1 MTDHDD
7 DRRAGED
14 ACRVRMDGLMAAVT
28 AESVPELW
36 AGASASLADQAYLR
50 LREEIIRVDLAPGT
64 VLREDELTQRV
75 GVGRTPIR
83 EAVQRLHRDGF
94 VTVIP
99 RRGTLVSEINITD
112 LAAIYEVRARL
123 ESWAAGLAAE
133 RAGVADRAEAE
144 ALLGEL
150 EAMTESVAY
159 EALLALDRRIHRF
172 AYRCAKNAYLAETL
186 DQYHN
191 LSLRILHVAMKRYP
205 PLTPELD
212 DVVAEQR
219 SVLDAVCRGDGATAE
234 RVAIEHIST
243 FERAIRE
250 II

>member
-1 MTDHDD
+1 
-7 DRRAGED
+7 
-14 ACRVRMDGLMAAVT
+14 MATVT
-28 AESVPELW
+28 AELVPELW
-36 AGASASLADQAYLR
+36 AGASGSLADQAYLR
-50 LREEIIRVDLAPGT
+50 LREAIIAVELAPGT
-64 VLREDELTQRV
+64 VLREEELTQRV
-75 GVGRTPIR
+75 GVGRTPVR

-133 RAGVADRAEAE
+133 RAGAADRGEAE
-144 ALLGEL
+144 ALLAEL
-150 EAMTESVAY
+150 DGLTQSGGY

-191 LSLRILHVAMKRYP
+191 LSLRILNVAMQRFPK
-205 PLTPELD
+205 LTPPLD
-212 DVVAEQR
+212 DVVHDQR
-219 SVLDAVCRGDGATAE
+219 RLLRAIIAGDGAAAE
-234 RVAIEHIST
+234 RAAAEHVTT
-243 FERAIRE
+243 FEGEIRKV
-250 II
+250 I